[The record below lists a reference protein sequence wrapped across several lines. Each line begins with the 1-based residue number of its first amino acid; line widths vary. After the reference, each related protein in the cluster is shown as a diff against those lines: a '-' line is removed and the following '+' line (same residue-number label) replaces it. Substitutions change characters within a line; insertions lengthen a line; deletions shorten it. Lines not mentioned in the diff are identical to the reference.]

1 MRTFAPAF
9 VRLSAAFLPSLLI
22 IAAPAQAQTT
32 HDEGAWINAT
42 VMGPVDGRVV
52 FFAEVQPR
60 INDGVSRLTQLL
72 LRPAIGYAV
81 SDDLTIYQGYARVI
95 DAVEN
100 GSDLRE
106 DRLFQQVTWN
116 VGKIGKL
123 EVQSRTRLEER
134 WRSDGDGMSLR
145 VRQMMRFEYPLAAGK
160 RRVAALASSEA
171 FVGLKSAQW
180 GGVEGFDQLRTFA
193 GVEIPLP
200 GTSTLEA
207 GYLNQTRDAPG
218 QRVNMVPVASLTLFV
233 RL

>member
-1 MRTFAPAF
+1 MPASAST
-9 VRLSAAFLPSLLI
+9 VRRICTAFLPPLLT
-22 IAAPAQAQTT
+22 IAAPVRAQTT

-72 LRPAIGYAV
+72 LRPAIGYAI

-95 DAVEN
+95 DTVEN
-100 GSDLRE
+100 GPDLKE

-116 VGKIGKL
+116 VGRIGKL

-145 VRQMMRFEYPLAAGK
+145 VRQMMRFEYPLAPGK
-160 RRVAALASSEA
+160 RRVAALGWSEV
-171 FVGLKSAQW
+171 FVGLKSARW
-180 GGVEGFDQLRTFA
+180 GGIDGFDQLRTFA

-207 GYLNQTRDAPG
+207 GYLNQTRDAPER
-218 QRVNMVPVASLTLFV
+218 RVNMVHVAALTLFV